1 MNPTAIVTSDPE
13 QIGDETVTSGL
24 IKTRTYRM
32 NISATPHEPM
42 RTVRDN
48 EPITFP
54 LYGQN
59 IDTRVLSPG
68 TAVHITFM
76 DRDQEGALFGEGIH
90 LVRLGTCVTC
100 GKETLVQLTPEDPA
114 RTECAQ
120 CIAQVMKISIVPDDW
135 EMPRLE

>member
-13 QIGDETVTSGL
+13 QIGEKAVHSGL
-24 IKTRTYRM
+24 LETRTYRM
-32 NISATPHEPM
+32 NISPTPHEPM
-42 RTVRDN
+42 RTVGDN
-48 EPITFP
+48 EPITFA
-54 LYGQN
+54 LSGKK

-76 DRDQEGALFGEGIH
+76 DRDQEGALHGDGIH

-100 GKETLVQLTPEDPA
+100 GERGLVQLTPEDPA
-114 RTECAQ
+114 RTECTQ
-120 CIAQVMKISIVPDDW
+120 CIAQVMKISIVPDHW